1 VTSARIDVDA
11 ATPEGTILPADCDG
25 EELALIRH
33 ARGWTVTDR
42 YCPHAR
48 CSLVRDGEVVDG
60 SVLICNC
67 HGSEFDLLTGEVLL
81 DPADRPL
88 QLRRVRPSADGSY
101 LTVELSADAHNRRS
115 TP

>member
-1 VTSARIDVDA
+1 VRSVRIDVDA
-11 ATPEGTILPADCDG
+11 ATPEGTILPAECGG

-33 ARGWTVTDR
+33 ARGWTVIDR

-88 QLRRVRPSADGSY
+88 QLRPVRPSDDGSY
-101 LTVELSADAHNRRS
+101 LTVELSVDAHNRRR

>member
-1 VTSARIDVDA
+1 MTSARIGVDA
-11 ATPEGTILPADCDG
+11 ATPEGTILPAECDG
-25 EELALIRH
+25 VELALIRH

-60 SVLICNC
+60 VVLVCNC

-88 QLRRVRPSADGSY
+88 HLRRVHQSDDGGY
-101 LTVELSADAHNRRS
+101 LTVELSIDPHNRRS
-115 TP
+115 QP

>member
-1 VTSARIDVDA
+1 VTSARVPVA
-11 ATPEGTILPADCDG
+11 VATPEGTILPAECDG
-25 EELALIRH
+25 VELALIRH

-48 CSLVRDGEVVDG
+48 CSLVHDGEVVDG

-88 QLRRVRPSADGSY
+88 RLHRVQPSDDGSY
-101 LTVELSADAHNRRS
+101 LTVEL
-115 TP
+115 

>member
-1 VTSARIDVDA
+1 VTFARIDVDP
-11 ATPEGTILPADCDG
+11 ATPEGSILAAGCGG

-33 ARGWTVTDR
+33 ARGWTVIDR
-42 YCPHAR
+42 YCPHAG

-67 HGSEFDLLTGEVLL
+67 HGSEFDLLTGAVLL

-88 QLRRVRPSADGSY
+88 RLRRVRPSDDGGS
-101 LTVELSADAHNRRS
+101 LTVELEIDPHNGRS
-115 TP
+115 ES

>member
-1 VTSARIDVDA
+1 VTSARVDVDA
-11 ATPEGTILPADCDG
+11 ATPEGTILPAECNG
-25 EELALIRH
+25 VELALIRH
-33 ARGWTVTDR
+33 ARGWAVTDR

-48 CSLVRDGEVVDG
+48 CSLVRDGEVADG

-88 QLRRVRPSADGSY
+88 QLRRVQPSADGSY
-101 LTVELSADAHNRRS
+101 LTVEL
-115 TP
+115 

>member
-1 VTSARIDVDA
+1 MPARLEVDA
-11 ATPEGTILPADCDG
+11 ATPEGTILPADLDG
-25 EELALIRH
+25 AELALIRH
-33 ARGWTVTDR
+33 ARGWAVTDR

-60 SVLICNC
+60 SVLVCNC

-88 QLRRVRPSADGSY
+88 RLHRVEPSEDGSH
-101 LTVELSADAHNRRS
+101 LIVEL
-115 TP
+115 